1 MQVHSQLGQPLR
13 ASIAYALAPN
23 EAIYDSC
30 ISLSQARSANGIPSL
45 RQASIDVSNGVI
57 SLTGKRAVR
66 EPLVTARVVVD
77 CPYTAHISREYTLFI
92 DPPGVVADAAA
103 PAPVAAPAQAARPE
117 PAPVVRPRTA
127 ARAEPVPIENTTSYR
142 VQPGDT
148 LSGIAQRIENRPL
161 GLWPTVNMIFA
172 ANPDAFIDGDMNKLK
187 AGSVLELPDFGGM
200 QPAAQTMAL
209 GIQESAPA
217 TEQPSEAYDPAAV
230 VDASP
235 VEPERVVE
243 APASGQPVVE
253 APVETLVIPDTTV
266 EAPPIAAES
275 PNVPTASIS
284 RPAPVVEDGGRS
296 WTWLLWLGGAGI
308 ALIIGLLLFGRRS
321 RDLTEPSPLDAIP
334 SHPMRRRSDLD
345 PTDTEQMPVIAEE
358 EYDLDDDSPT
368 AENLALD
375 ADLVVGS
382 GLDKGV
388 DIDVAE
394 DFAFASTSALDFE
407 LPEEMSSS
415 TGTHR
420 TDVIPPVSIE
430 DSSILVS
437 EILPNEDDE
446 EDDYD
451 MSVIV
456 DATKVPHPE
465 DTTEKDLKA
474 VVVDNT
480 DESLISD
487 SYTLSQEVDFKILE
501 QDYEDEMTATQKLN
515 AEIAK
520 AAAELTESMERME
533 EEAELSQTMAT
544 VTELDVTAQ
553 LPARNDDSIE
563 DFDDTAEVTVSLEAE
578 DETVEMDVEGGKV
591 DTKAV

>member
-23 EAIYDSC
+23 EALYDSC
-30 ISLSQARSANGIPSL
+30 ISLSQARSANGMPSL

-57 SLTGKRAVR
+57 SLTGQRAVK
-66 EPLVTARVVVD
+66 EPLVSARVIVD
-77 CPYTAHISREYTLFI
+77 CPYTPHISREYTLFI
-92 DPPGVVADAAA
+92 DPPGVVAEAAA
-103 PAPVAAPAQAARPE
+103 PASVAAPVQAARPE
-117 PAPVVRPRTA
+117 PAPAVRPRAA
-127 ARAEPVPIENTTSYR
+127 ARAEPLPIENTTSYR

-187 AGSVLELPDFGGM
+187 AGSVLELPDFGAT
-200 QPAAQTMAL
+200 QPATRAMSL
-209 GIQESAPA
+209 GIQEPAAIAEQPAEAYEPSMAIERAPA
-217 TEQPSEAYDPAAV
+217 EPATV
-230 VDASP
+230 VEDTA
-235 VEPERVVE
+235 VE
-243 APASGQPVVE
+243 APAAATPT
-253 APVETLVIPDTTV
+253 ETLVIPDTAV
-266 EAPPIAAES
+266 EAPAIAADS

-284 RPAPVVEDGGRS
+284 RPAPVVEDSGRS

-308 ALIIGLLLFGRRS
+308 ALIAGLLLFGRRS
-321 RDLTEPSPLDAIP
+321 RDLTEPSPLDAAP
-334 SHPMRRRSDLD
+334 AHPMRRRSDLD
-345 PTDTEQMPVIAEE
+345 PTDTEEMPVIAEE
-358 EYDLDDDSPT
+358 EYDIDDDEPT

-375 ADLVVGS
+375 ADLVLGS

-394 DFAFASTSALDFE
+394 DFAFASTASLDFE
-407 LPEEMSSS
+407 LPEEMSST

-420 TDVIPPVSIE
+420 TDVIPPVNIE

-437 EILPNEDDE
+437 EILPQDSE

-465 DTTEKDLKA
+465 DTTERDLKA
-474 VVVDNT
+474 VVVDNS

-533 EEAELSQTMAT
+533 HETDLSQTLAT

-553 LPARNDDSIE
+553 LPARNDDSVE
-563 DFDDTAEVTVSLEAE
+563 DPDDTAEVTVNLEAD
-578 DETVEMDVEGGKV
+578 DETVEMEAEGGKV